1 MTWMEFLTLCNV
13 IFNVILILQNISKN
27 RTRNT
32 KEK

>member
-13 IFNVILILQNISKN
+13 ICNVVLILQNSSKN